1 MSPAAQS
8 VHAVPRRECQHNP
21 EQGSFACN
29 EQDPILIADTVPPIG
44 HDAANAARRRGHV
57 VRQLWQMLVRGEA
70 RDGWEQI
77 GSKFFW
83 GTVLGGV
90 EERCDPQIGGG
101 DRSLACR

>member
-21 EQGSFACN
+21 EQDSFKYN

-57 VRQLWQMLVRGEA
+57 VRQLCPSLVGEDA
-70 RDGWEQI
+70 GEGLEQI
-77 GSKFFW
+77 GSKILSAN
-83 GTVLGGV
+83 VLEGFNELVDPQMGGV
-90 EERCDPQIGGG
+90 